1 MGLAAKNEPRRSSRR
16 VMLRI
21 LPGAII
27 DATNAVIQCRPVD
40 LSPEGLSI
48 LSETNLSVGDQL
60 ALRTHNASIAL
71 EVVWRRADFGKQG
84 LTRYGLKTKDA
95 TFDLEILFRETGC
108 LKLI

>member
-1 MGLAAKNEPRRSSRR
+1 MGLPAKTEPRRSSRR

-27 DATNAVIQCRPVD
+27 DASNAVVQCRPVD
-40 LSPEGLSI
+40 LSTEGLSI
-48 LSETNLSVGDQL
+48 LSESNLDVGDQL
-60 ALRTHNASIAL
+60 TLRTHNASIEL

-84 LTRYGLKTKDA
+84 LSRYGLKTKDS
-95 TFDLEILFRETGC
+95 TVDLEILFRETGC

>member
-16 VMLRI
+16 MMLRI

-27 DATNAVIQCRPVD
+27 DATNVVIQCRPVD
-40 LSPEGLSI
+40 LSVEGLSI
-48 LSETNLSVGDQL
+48 LSEITLDVGDHL
-60 ALRTHNASIAL
+60 TLRTHNDSIAL

-84 LTRYGLKTKDA
+84 LTRYGLKTKDT